1 MFGAKKN
8 RITELERCLAIGES
22 QYNEAQQTIAELR
35 RLLEDSGGGDL
46 VRMEAVLTRARAEH
60 TTQMNAL
67 AQQRQTCENNL
78 RDLDALLHERNLTL
92 QQADAAIAARE
103 REIAD
108 LDMRISDGRFLTDRG
123 LTNYTHPAHS
133 SVQLGCELDRV
144 RAQIKDVVKSGRAT
158 HALTSFQ
165 FNGSTSKGKKFIGDM
180 AKMTLRS
187 YNAEAENCMLTV
199 KAGNG
204 ETAFKRLDRA
214 RDQVKKLGSFI
225 NLEITR
231 EYHDLRRQ
239 ELSLVLQYQNAKKA
253 EKEAEREE
261 RARLREEARAQK
273 EFEAQRLKLTKE
285 KSHYENVLASLEE
298 QGRVEEASSIRAKL
312 EEVEAEIESV
322 DYRAA
327 NIRAGY
333 VYVIS
338 NIGAFGEHMVKIGM
352 TRRLEPMD
360 RVRELGD
367 ASVPFNFDVH
377 ALFFSEDAVGVET
390 ELHRRFANRRVNRIN
405 ARREFFYATPTE
417 VRTELTSIAGNLLEF
432 IEEPEAE
439 QYRLSLAE
447 AASADEAV
455 QE

>member
-1 MFGAKKN
+1 MFGSKTAK
-8 RITELERCLAIGES
+8 IQELERRLMIGES
-22 QYNEAQQTIAELR
+22 RYNEAQRTIQELR
-35 RLLEDSGGGDL
+35 SVLEQSGGGDI
-46 VRMEAVLTRARAEH
+46 VRLQTFAAS
-60 TTQMNAL
+60 L
-67 AQQRQTCENNL
+67 AADLEQRQTDAQRE
-78 RDLDALLHERNLTL
+78 LDELASSVTER
-92 QQADAAIAARE
+92 QK
-103 REIAD
+103 EIASLEGQIEQKKRKLSS
-108 LDMRISDGRFLTDRG
+108 LDMMIEDAKVFPSVG
-123 LTNYTHPAHS
+123 LNSYMHPAKS
-133 SVQLGCELDRV
+133 SIDLGEQLRTVQAEIKQMIRDK
-144 RAQIKDVVKSGRAT
+144 RAIEANTNFTFNNSKAQGRKFV
-158 HALTSFQ
+158 SDM
-165 FNGSTSKGKKFIGDM
+165 SKM
-180 AKMTLRS
+180 MLRA
-187 YNAEAENCMLTV
+187 YNAEAENCVLTV

-204 ETAFKRLDRA
+204 ESARKRLERA
-214 RDQVKKLGSFI
+214 RDQVEKLGILI
-225 NLEITR
+225 NLRINWK
-231 EYHDLRRQ
+231 YHHLRLN
-239 ELSLVLQYQNAKKA
+239 ELSLALEYQNAKRA

-298 QGRVEEASSIRAKL
+298 QGRVEEASAIRAKL

-360 RVRELGD
+360 RVRELGG

-390 ELHRRFANRRVNRIN
+390 ELHRQFANRRVNRIN

-455 QE
+455 QEER